1 MPRILVTGGCGYIGS
16 HTIVDLLEH
25 QFEVVCL
32 DNLINSSDEVLGG
45 VQKIT
50 GKKVDNH
57 DVDLS
62 DRSALTSFFKE
73 IGHLDGI
80 IHFAALKAVGESV
93 EYPGKYFS
101 NNVVGMVNL
110 LDLAVE
116 HGVAQFVF
124 SSSCTVY
131 GDPDHLPVNED
142 TPIKP
147 ATSPYGRTKQIGEM
161 LLEDMT
167 ALTPLRAVSL
177 RYFNPAGAHPSA
189 EIGEA
194 PTNPAL
200 NLVPIITEAAYGIRS
215 GLKVFGDDYDTR
227 DGTCIRDYI
236 HVCDLA
242 RAHTMALNYLDE
254 KPDVD
259 LEVFNLG
266 SGEGTTVLEAIKAF
280 ESGTDVNVPYEIAA
294 RRAGDVPA
302 IYADNT
308 KAERILGWKAKRGI
322 GEIMKS
328 AWNWEKARRS

>member
-16 HTIVDLLEH
+16 HTIVDLIEH

-32 DNLINSSDEVLGG
+32 DNLMNSSEEVLDGI
-45 VQKIT
+45 QKIT
-50 GKKVDNH
+50 GKKIVNH
-57 DVDLS
+57 NVDLS
-62 DRSALTSFFKE
+62 DRASLSAFFKE
-73 IGHLDGI
+73 IGPLDGI

-93 EYPGKYFS
+93 EQPGRYFS

-116 HGVAQFVF
+116 YGVGQFVF

-131 GDPDHLPVNED
+131 GDPERLPVNED

-167 ALTPLRAVSL
+167 TLTPLRAVSL

-189 EIGEA
+189 KIGEA

-200 NLVPIITEAAYGIRS
+200 NLVPIITEAAYGLRS

-242 RAHTMALNYLDE
+242 RAHTMALNYLTDKSE
-254 KPDVD
+254 VD

-280 ESGTDVNVPYEIAA
+280 EGGTEVKVPYDMAE
-294 RRAGDVPA
+294 RRSGDVPA

-308 KAERILGWKAKRGI
+308 KAERVLGWKAKRGI

-328 AWNWEKARRS
+328 AWEWEKARRS